1 MFPNPVKD
9 PKRFGMTALLGAVLF
24 IAVGAILGAVKLLVP
39 SLATPIERQGT
50 GIGAVDA
57 KLRQAGSSLRLVG

>member
-1 MFPNPVKD
+1 
-9 PKRFGMTALLGAVLF
+9 MTALLGAVLF